1 MKIILGTLILISATF
16 SAQEKKADTTKRSY
30 YFKSE
35 KLPQL
40 LSKNQKDILKK
51 DSIKQLGNIYKMPVA
66 KPKDTSVYLS
76 LKEADKDYSKYKI
89 LNSIAPEPSKKEIKK

>member
-1 MKIILGTLILISATF
+1 MKIIPVTLILLSAIF

-30 YFKSE
+30 FFKSE
-35 KLPQL
+35 KLPQEIV
-40 LSKNQKDILKK
+40 KNPTILKS
-51 DSIKQLGNIYKMPVA
+51 DSVVQPNNVYKMPFA

-76 LKEADKDYSKYKI
+76 LKEVDKDYSKYKI